1 MNTIGGK
8 LRYWRLT
15 TGTSVDYILE
25 QLLLTSKSTY
35 LNWEC
40 GSNQVSEFML
50 ECLLMIFGITHD
62 EWMSSPGVRSLSHYD
77 RQELAK
83 RTQQV
88 LDKTGMSVSELA
100 VHLEKDES
108 NIVRWLSGENV
119 PRLEVM
125 AELAVLA
132 DMDIKEFL
140 EKGC

>member
-1 MNTIGGK
+1 
-8 LRYWRLT
+8 
-15 TGTSVDYILE
+15 
-25 QLLLTSKSTY
+25 
-35 LNWEC
+35 
-40 GSNQVSEFML
+40 
-50 ECLLMIFGITHD
+50 
-62 EWMSSPGVRSLSHYD
+62 
-77 RQELAK
+77 
-83 RTQQV
+83 
-88 LDKTGMSVSELA
+88 MSVSELA